1 MHQYRLPSIP
11 ISSYP
16 PATTDDHS
24 PLITGGPPEPVFDG
38 DEEMGIGAGAGQ
50 GHEGEMVPYAHRD
63 IKPGYVYSQ
72 MLMMRKEVGRSDGRM
87 GK

>member
-16 PATTDDHS
+16 PAATDDHS
-24 PLITGGPPEPVFDG
+24 PLIKGGPPEPVFDG

-50 GHEGEMVPYAHRD
+50 GQEGEMVPYAHRD
-63 IKPGYVYSQ
+63 IKPGYVGC
-72 MLMMRKEVGRSDGRM
+72 LV
-87 GK
+87 